1 MHGNTAS
8 RPTAGPV
15 RRSPLR
21 RALGLLDDERVRFVI
36 VGGFNTAFG
45 YLLFAFFQVTT
56 GPYLG
61 YFFSLYA
68 SFLIASIVAFLLHRR
83 HTFKV
88 HGTGNILVDFLR
100 FISVYTV
107 ALALNSIALPLLV
120 EGADMSPLV
129 AQAIIVTVTT
139 VTSYFGHKYFS
150 FRRKK
155 ADAPARPEQT
165 VSTSS
170 SSPHA

>member
-1 MHGNTAS
+1 MDADTETPPAL
-8 RPTAGPV
+8 RPA
-15 RRSPLR
+15 RRPPLR
-21 RALGLLDDERVRFVI
+21 RALALLDDERVRFVI
-36 VGGFNTAFG
+36 VGGFNTVFG
-45 YLLFAFFQVTT
+45 YLLFALFQLTT

-68 SFLIASIVAFLLHRR
+68 SFLVASIVAFLLHRR

-100 FISVYTV
+100 FISVYVV
-107 ALALNSIALPLLV
+107 ALTLNSIALPLLV
-120 EGADMSPLV
+120 EGADMSPLI
-129 AQAIIVTVTT
+129 AQAIIVIVTT

-155 ADAPARPEQT
+155 TDVPPEREQT
-165 VSTSS
+165 VGTN
-170 SSPHA
+170 

>member
-1 MHGNTAS
+1 MDADTGTPPAL
-8 RPTAGPV
+8 GPA

-21 RALGLLDDERVRFVI
+21 RALALLDDERVRFVI
-36 VGGFNTAFG
+36 VGGFNTVFG
-45 YLLFAFFQVTT
+45 YLLFALFQLTT

-68 SFLIASIVAFLLHRR
+68 SFLVASIVAFLLHRR

-100 FISVYTV
+100 FISVYVV
-107 ALALNSIALPLLV
+107 ALTLNSIALPLLV

-129 AQAIIVTVTT
+129 AQAIIVIVTT

-155 ADAPARPEQT
+155 ADVPAEREQT
-165 VSTSS
+165 VGTN
-170 SSPHA
+170 